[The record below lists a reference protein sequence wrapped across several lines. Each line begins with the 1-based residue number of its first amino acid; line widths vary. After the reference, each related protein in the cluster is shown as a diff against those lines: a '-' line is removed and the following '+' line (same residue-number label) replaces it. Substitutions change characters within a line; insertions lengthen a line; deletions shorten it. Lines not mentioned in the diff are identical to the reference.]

1 MDNDEIIAA
10 AAKRAGREGNERF
23 FERLEKARAEE
34 EEERTLLQD
43 IWQRLGSK
51 PDCATDPQYER
62 LTKLL
67 ERKGWL

>member
-1 MDNDEIIAA
+1 MNDDEIIARA
-10 AAKRAGREGNERF
+10 AETAGREGNEKF
-23 FERLEKARAEE
+23 FQRLEKAKAEE

-43 IWQRLGSK
+43 IWQRLGDA
-51 PDCATDPQYER
+51 PDCDTDPQYRR